1 MHRQQ
6 INTDVAVVEIVTP
19 EETPIDYAFDFA
31 VSDITANSAT
41 VTVTPHDVRAFY
53 YWNVM
58 TEAEYEELGRDE
70 AKIAVWFE
78 QMMDEKRI
86 EQFGEYADMFVPLA
100 DYIYSQCS
108 KDGNPE
114 TYTFGKLSSSTTYYP
129 YAFWVDEITGKI
141 VSSTS
146 FAEKPFTTPE
156 RVVSSA
162 EAAPAAWITDG
173 DDWARLDATKY
184 GSYAGKAVLG
194 ARLTPNGDAVHWYSN
209 IYNAADAESLSDE
222 EWTNELTVKQYN
234 KDKKTYNVLSPV
246 EWGGEYVILSVAVDA
261 AGNAGPVWQASFSLP
276 RKRVPNRSNPFRAND
291 STAAKKKPT
300 AFCCRFFLCRR
311 EERST
316 VPPVRIRR
324 RTTSSPRGS
333 PRTSCRKR
341 LFCRKRRHSI
351 SCRSRPS
358 CSSSPCRRSL
368 AALRVAGLGL
378 HADFGEALD
387 ETFGVVLRCV
397 VDDGHLLAGNVDLD
411 ILHSLLEGNVV
422 HDALGA
428 VFAIDVGLEYRR
440 YGRCLFRILRC
451 GRAGAQPNAA
461 MRPMARTKSFSYSFR
476 VGFNC

>member
-1 MHRQQ
+1 MEDIVGICCITGEWTSKGRELTPKTTYYACAVGVNAQAH
-6 INTDVAVVEIVTP
+6 INTDVSVVEIVTP
-19 EETPIDYAFDFA
+19 DETSIYYAFDFA
-31 VSDITANSAT
+31 VSDITANGAT

-58 TEAEYEELGRDE
+58 TEAEYKELGRDE

-78 QMMDEKRI
+78 QMMDKKRI

-209 IYNAADAESLSDE
+209 IYNAADVESLSDE
-222 EWTNELTVKQYN
+222 EWTSELIGKQPN
-234 KDKKTYNVLSPV
+234 KDKKSYNVLSPV
-246 EWGGEYVILSVAVDA
+246 EWGGDYVIVSVAVDA
-261 AGNAGPVWQASFSLP
+261 AGARGPVQ
-276 RKRVPNRSNPFRAND
+276 
-291 STAAKKKPT
+291 
-300 AFCCRFFLCRR
+300 
-311 EERST
+311 
-316 VPPVRIRR
+316 
-324 RTTSSPRGS
+324 
-333 PRTSCRKR
+333 
-341 LFCRKRRHSI
+341 
-351 SCRSRPS
+351 
-358 CSSSPCRRSL
+358 
-368 AALRVAGLGL
+368 RVAFKAEKSAAEPLESIP
-378 HADFGEALD
+378 GE
-387 ETFGVVLRCV
+387 
-397 VDDGHLLAGNVDLD
+397 
-411 ILHSLLEGNVV
+411 
-422 HDALGA
+422 
-428 VFAIDVGLEYRR
+428 
-440 YGRCLFRILRC
+440 
-451 GRAGAQPNAA
+451 
-461 MRPMARTKSFSYSFR
+461 
-476 VGFNC
+476 

>member
-1 MHRQQ
+1 
-6 INTDVAVVEIVTP
+6 
-19 EETPIDYAFDFA
+19 
-31 VSDITANSAT
+31 
-41 VTVTPHDVRAFY
+41 
-53 YWNVM
+53 M

-261 AGNAGPVWQASFSLP
+261 AGNAGPVGKLFFS
-276 RKRVPNRSNPFRAND
+276 
-291 STAAKKKPT
+291 AAKESAEP
-300 AFCCRFFLCRR
+300 L
-311 EERST
+311 E
-316 VPPVRIRR
+316 
-324 RTTSSPRGS
+324 
-333 PRTSCRKR
+333 
-341 LFCRKRRHSI
+341 SI
-351 SCRSRPS
+351 P
-358 CSSSPCRRSL
+358 
-368 AALRVAGLGL
+368 
-378 HADFGEALD
+378 GE
-387 ETFGVVLRCV
+387 
-397 VDDGHLLAGNVDLD
+397 
-411 ILHSLLEGNVV
+411 
-422 HDALGA
+422 
-428 VFAIDVGLEYRR
+428 
-440 YGRCLFRILRC
+440 
-451 GRAGAQPNAA
+451 
-461 MRPMARTKSFSYSFR
+461 
-476 VGFNC
+476 